1 LIYEEIAMDQ
11 FEQIREGEIR
21 GFVTTRLNQL
31 SESYSVLK
39 VGHITKFVE
48 PINRGIRVSEAL
60 AYFASNEGT
69 ESIPIEGDTGVIGIV
84 HKADILKKKPG
95 LMSDPSV
102 ESYLDASSFSVDASE
117 NCEKA
122 MTKILGRPR
131 ERLYDDF
138 MIYERGRYF
147 GIGTFVDLTRNIAE
161 IRNADLEKARRMQ
174 EFLMGRNSVS
184 AQGIAVERFVN
195 MAHQIGGD
203 YVQCMDLGDS
213 LSMLACFDVC
223 GKGTAAALL
232 TSTLSSFFST
242 LKISGKLQ
250 SSTPAS
256 IVSTLNKVII
266 DQTPEEIFVAG
277 EFLFVDRTKREAV
290 FYNCGS
296 PPLYVFFTDFESG
309 KAKGKIIHP
318 DLWPLG
324 INDFDAPK
332 GNSIPLQ
339 PNFRV
344 FMYSDGLTEA
354 RNQRGEQYGDER
366 LQKFLY
372 PRYLKKA
379 PDIARDLKAEMD
391 GFVGDAPMADDVT
404 ALVAEIW

>member
-1 LIYEEIAMDQ
+1 MEE
-11 FEQIREGEIR
+11 FEPVRDSEIR
-21 GFVTTRLNQL
+21 DFVTTRLKQL
-31 SESYSVLK
+31 SESYSVLN
-39 VGHITKFVE
+39 VGHITKFID
-48 PINRGIRVSEAL
+48 PINRSIRVSEAL
-60 AYFASNEGT
+60 SLFSATEGA
-69 ESIPIEGDTGVIGIV
+69 ESMPIEGDSGVIGIV

-102 ESYLDASSFSVDASE
+102 ESYLDNSLFSIDASE

-122 MTKILGRPR
+122 MIRILDRPR

-147 GIGTFVDLTRNIAE
+147 GIGTFADLSKNIAA
-161 IRNADLEKARRMQ
+161 IRNADLEKARNMQ
-174 EFLMGRNSVS
+174 EYLMGRNAVA
-184 AQGIAVERFVN
+184 AQGMAVERFIS

-203 YVQCMDLGDS
+203 YVQCMDLSES

-232 TSTLSSFFST
+232 ASILSSFFST
-242 LKISGKLQ
+242 LKTSGQLP
-250 SSTPAS
+250 SCTPSS
-256 IVSTLNKVII
+256 IVSTLNKVVL

-277 EFLFVDRTKREAV
+277 EFLFVDRAKREAI
-290 FYNCGS
+290 FFNCGS
-296 PPLYVFFTDFESG
+296 PPPYVFFVDPESG

-318 DLWPLG
+318 DLMPLG
-324 INDFDAPK
+324 ISEFDEPR
-332 GNSIPLQ
+332 GNAFPLL

-354 RNQRGEQYGDER
+354 RNERGELYGDER
-366 LQKFLY
+366 LRKFLF

-379 PDIARDLKAEMD
+379 SEIARDLKSEIEA
-391 GFVGDAPMADDVT
+391 FVGEAPKSDDIT